1 MAALDP
7 LGYYDL
13 NIPCLAAC
21 PVHTNAGAYV
31 AAIAG
36 GDDLGA
42 YLTARLPNPLA
53 SICGR
58 VCAAPCEDACRR
70 GTVDKPIAIRALK
83 RYVTEKYGVES
94 GPHHHWRDQLDGPSP
109 LRPQTIGIVGG
120 GPAGLAAA
128 HDLRRLG
135 YQVTIY
141 EATSEL
147 GGMMRLGIPEYRL
160 NRRLLSAEI
169 DAIIALGVE
178 VRYNT
183 RLGRDI
189 TLSALRARHDSVFL
203 GIGAT
208 LGRGLDIPGHDGDG
222 VFRAIEFLINVNL
235 GFRVDI
241 GDRVVVVGGG
251 NVAMDAAR
259 TALRAAAYEDARQE
273 EPGEEAS
280 ERAAALVEA
289 FDVARTAVRAGAKD
303 VTVVALES
311 REEMP
316 ASSFEIEEAMA
327 EGIRF
332 VHRRGPLRI
341 ELSDGAVTALT
352 TVGVTSVFDEEGR
365 FAPVFDHDDISS
377 LDADTVILAIG
388 QAVDVNALGDD
399 GPEVG
404 RRRTIEIDPETMATS
419 VPGIWAGGDA
429 AHGPRNLIDAVAD
442 GQRVA
447 RSIHQS
453 FGGTISGGLPG
464 SLVEITGFFRSDDL
478 YDRVVRTP
486 VPSLPTD
493 RRIGLRDVEVG
504 FSESEARIE
513 ASRCLRCFANIQLD
527 IDRCVLCGLCADV
540 CPYDLISL
548 VPAADL
554 DAEGAAGTV
563 LLLDESGCIRCGLC
577 VNRCPTR
584 ALSMQLW
591 AGVGMVPRLSDMLA
605 AVAS

>member
-1 MAALDP
+1 MSGLEYHE
-7 LGYYDL
+7 LGYYDR

-36 GDDLGA
+36 GDDLDA

-70 GTVDKPIAIRALK
+70 GSVDKPIAIRALK

-94 GPHHHWRDQLDGPSP
+94 GPRNHWRHHLGNPP
-109 LRPQTIGIVGG
+109 PARPQSVGIVGG
-120 GPAGLAAA
+120 GPAGLSAA

-178 VRYNT
+178 VSYNT
-183 RLGRDI
+183 RLGKDI
-189 TLSALRARHDSVFL
+189 TLPELRARHDALFL
-203 GIGAT
+203 ALGAT

-222 VFRAIEFLINVNL
+222 VFRAIEFLININR

-273 EPGEEAS
+273 EEAS

-332 VHRRGPLRI
+332 VHRRGPWRI
-341 ELSDGAVTALT
+341 ELSEGAATALT
-352 TVGVTSVFDEEGR
+352 TVGVTSVFDAEGR
-365 FAPVFDHDDISS
+365 FAPVFDQDDISS
-377 LDADTVILAIG
+377 LEADTVILAIG
-388 QAVDVNALGDD
+388 QAVDVEALGGD

-447 RSIHQS
+447 RSIHRS
-453 FGGTISGGLPG
+453 FGGTLSKASPG
-464 SLVEITGFFRSDDL
+464 AMVEITGFFRSDDL
-478 YDRVVRTP
+478 YDRVDRAP

-493 RRIGLRDVEVG
+493 RRIGLRDVEIG

-513 ASRCLRCFANIQLD
+513 ASRCLRCFANIELD
-527 IDRCVLCGLCADV
+527 IERCVLCGLCADV

-548 VPAADL
+548 VPAAEVDG
-554 DAEGAAGTV
+554 EGGAGTA

-577 VNRCPTR
+577 VNRCPTE

-591 AGVGMVPRLSDMLA
+591 AGMGAVPRLSDMLA
-605 AVAS
+605 AVAQ